1 MIPYFSA
8 STKTH
13 RLVVAVLEQ
22 EGQDKG
28 SQSFAFC
35 FSGWQL
41 GNSSV
46 TLLPFHIGQLKDCL
60 GVWLLEKIYNTQGS
74 QKMKS
79 FLLTHYQI

>member
-41 GNSSV
+41 GKPICDII
-46 TLLPFHIGQLKDCL
+46 TLSHWPAEGLPWHLASTKYTTHKDPRR
-60 GVWLLEKIYNTQGS
+60 
-74 QKMKS
+74 
-79 FLLTHYQI
+79 